1 MSAFRVPKGV
11 PADIRR
17 ALRLGKPG
25 RFIKTLKALQL
36 ADALQVRER
45 ELTRTHDKAWRASER
60 ARTPA
65 TRQKWTRALK
75 EVQREHGQIQHG
87 LEILARGAGVQP
99 LPPLASRDVVPV
111 VRTATPA
118 PQIYA
123 GTVERLS
130 VAGKLVGATEWE
142 IGVDY
147 SQEATGHRHKGGRT
161 SDVSFN
167 ARIFDPGG
175 KSISEAQVRDAMDF
189 YASEGTLSYATPRGR
204 RLLAVRAVSWANWK
218 GDARQGQAKDLAAFQ
233 NILQVVG
240 DGGLR
245 VGAVKPDRL

>member
-25 RFIKTLKALQL
+25 RFIKTVKALQL
-36 ADALQVRER
+36 ADLLQVRER
-45 ELTRTHDKAWRASER
+45 EITRSYAKAWAASER
-60 ARTPA
+60 ARTPV
-65 TRQKWTRALK
+65 TRQKKLSVLK
-75 EVQREHGQIQHG
+75 QLQGEHGKIQHG

-123 GTVERLS
+123 GKVERLS
-130 VAGKLVGATEWE
+130 VAGELVGATEWE

-147 SQEATGHRHKGGRT
+147 SEEATGHRHTGGRT

-167 ARIFDPGG
+167 ARIFDPRG
-175 KSISEAQVRDAMDF
+175 KPISETQVRDAMDY
-189 YASEGTLSYATPRGR
+189 YASQGELSYATPRGR
-204 RLLAVRAVSWANWK
+204 HTLAVKAVSWSNWK
-218 GDARQGQAKDLAAFQ
+218 GDVRQGKPKDLAAFQ